1 MFPAWVTSDV
11 INVDEGVGQL
21 GGILPRGVLQ
31 IAVSPCGFSSCI
43 LVKKKKKKKKVECK
57 FNMGLESVKHTTVL
71 RKLSGPT
78 PAPPPPHSL
87 FQHMAVN
94 RLIT

>member
-11 INVDEGVGQL
+11 IIVDEGVGQL

-43 LVKKKKKKKKVECK
+43 LVNSLKTAC
-57 FNMGLESVKHTTVL
+57 MLALEVMKEIDKYWQYNTCM
-71 RKLSGPT
+71 
-78 PAPPPPHSL
+78 
-87 FQHMAVN
+87 Q
-94 RLIT
+94 